1 MALDDATIKADS
13 HFPVKQVGYLNM
25 NDYFYML
32 QKQDMK
38 VYMNDSNKEYVETKY
53 HAYVKQ

>member
-1 MALDDATIKADS
+1 
-13 HFPVKQVGYLNM
+13 M